1 MRYEVRMLASA
12 RRALRKLDKGVQA
25 RLTKA
30 IDKLAENPR
39 PHGCSKIKGVKNTY
53 RIRVGDYRVLYEIRD
68 KVLVVLVVEIG
79 HRRGVYRDM

>member
-1 MRYEVRMLASA
+1 MSYEIRMLASA

-39 PHGCSKIKGVKNTY
+39 PHGCSKIKVVKNTY
-53 RIRVGDYRVLYEIRD
+53 RIRVGDYRILYEIRD

-79 HRRGVYRDM
+79 HRRGVCRDM